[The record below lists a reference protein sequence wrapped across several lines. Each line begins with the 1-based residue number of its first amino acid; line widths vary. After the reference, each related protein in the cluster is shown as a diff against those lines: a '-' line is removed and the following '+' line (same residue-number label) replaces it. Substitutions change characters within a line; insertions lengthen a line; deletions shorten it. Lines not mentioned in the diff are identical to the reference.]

1 MQQSNPHQKQNHLF
15 VDSED
20 VDLEEVEEVD
30 SDAEHEHGKC
40 NMTPIILM
48 VALSVHAIFEGIALG
63 ILPEWKESL
72 NLMISIVI
80 HKCAEGMSISIA
92 M

>member
-1 MQQSNPHQKQNHLF
+1 
-15 VDSED
+15 
-20 VDLEEVEEVD
+20 
-30 SDAEHEHGKC
+30 
-40 NMTPIILM
+40 MTPIILM

-63 ILPEWKESL
+63 LLPELKETL

-80 HKCAEGMSISIA
+80 HKFAEGMSISIA